1 MKDDSGQI
9 NELGLAL
16 SAPLETLLDLKLSK
30 PYLANFSVGVDHVLK
45 FVTGIFFF
53 FPFHLSIF
61 SIRLKFSSC
70 NSNFSINSSGIILNS
85 FSSIKTS

>member
-1 MKDDSGQI
+1 MKGDSDQI
-9 NELGLAL
+9 NESGLVLSAL
-16 SAPLETLLDLKLSK
+16 SETLLDLKLSK
-30 PYLANFSVGVDHVLK
+30 LCLANFSVGAGHVLK
-45 FVTGIFFF
+45 FVIGIFFF
-53 FPFHLSIF
+53 FPSHLSIF